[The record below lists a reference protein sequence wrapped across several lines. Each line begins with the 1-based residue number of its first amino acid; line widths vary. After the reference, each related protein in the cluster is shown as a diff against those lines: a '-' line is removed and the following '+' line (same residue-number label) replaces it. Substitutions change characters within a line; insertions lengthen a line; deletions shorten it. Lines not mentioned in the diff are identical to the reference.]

1 MSVRFFCFKQKT
13 AYEMRISDWSSDV
26 CSSDLHRSVPRAND
40 DQGLAMTTPENLSI
54 SRRGLLA
61 GSAATAATA
70 SVLRTEVVEANAA
83 GAGRK
88 PPTARVAFRVNGE
101 PRQLEL
107 DTRTTLLDALRE
119 HLRLT
124 GTKKGCDHGQCG
136 ACTVIAGGRRIN
148 SCLSLAVQHDDD
160 DIVTIE
166 GLGTPDRPH
175 PMQKAFV
182 EHNGYQCGYRSE
194 EHTSQIKSLMRIQ
207 N

>member
-1 MSVRFFCFKQKT
+1 
-13 AYEMRISDWSSDV
+13 
-26 CSSDLHRSVPRAND
+26 
-40 DQGLAMTTPENLSI
+40 MTTPENLSI

-107 DTRTTLLDALRE
+107 DTRTTLLAALRE

-124 GTKKGCDHGQCG
+124 GKKKGCDPGHSRSCP
-136 ACTVIAGGRRIN
+136 VIAGGRQ
-148 SCLSLAVQHDDD
+148 STTCLRLAVQHDDTT
-160 DIVTIE
+160 IVPNR
-166 GLGTPDRPH
+166 GP
-175 PMQKAFV
+175 
-182 EHNGYQCGYRSE
+182 
-194 EHTSQIKSLMRIQ
+194 
-207 N
+207 

>member
-88 PPTARVAFRVNGE
+88 PPTPRVAFRVPGE
-101 PRQLEL
+101 PRPLEL
-107 DTRTTLLDALRE
+107 ATRTTLPGALRE

-124 GTKKGCDHGQCG
+124 GTNNGNDHAQRAPQPGE
-136 ACTVIAGGRRIN
+136 R
-148 SCLSLAVQHDDD
+148 
-160 DIVTIE
+160 
-166 GLGTPDRPH
+166 
-175 PMQKAFV
+175 
-182 EHNGYQCGYRSE
+182 
-194 EHTSQIKSLMRIQ
+194 
-207 N
+207 